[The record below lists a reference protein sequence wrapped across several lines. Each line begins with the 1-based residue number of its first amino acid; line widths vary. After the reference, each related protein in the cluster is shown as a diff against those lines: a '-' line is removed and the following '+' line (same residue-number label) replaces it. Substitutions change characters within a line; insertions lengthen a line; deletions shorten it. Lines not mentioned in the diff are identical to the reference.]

1 MTNRIAFP
9 LIVALLLAWSDVPAQ
24 DDVGRFVPKLQ
35 VGGFG
40 SQVGGDGLSGFD
52 KFNFGA
58 GIGVST
64 ALNESFHIE
73 MELNFVQKGSKK
85 RTDPD
90 NYGEDQYKMD
100 LWYLQ
105 IPILLEYRYNDK
117 FGGAIG
123 PAFGALVSSKETD
136 FFGEIQDQPEFNTLD
151 FSLVI
156 GGRYYLSNRFMAELR
171 LDQSLAPIRS
181 KGSGVSTRLKG
192 RQYNTVLGV
201 FLSYYI
207 R

>member
-1 MTNRIAFP
+1 MVWTMA
-9 LIVALLLAWSDVPAQ
+9 SAQ
-24 DDVGRFVPKLQ
+24 DDQGRFVAKLQ

-64 ALNESFHIE
+64 ALREEFYME
-73 MELNFVQKGSKK
+73 MELNFVQKGSKQ

-90 NYGEDQYKMD
+90 KFGQDQYKMD

-105 IPILLEYRYNDK
+105 IPILFEYRYNDK

-136 FFGEIQDQPEFNTLD
+136 FYGEIQNQPEFNSLD

-156 GGRYYLSNRFMAELR
+156 GGRYYLSKRFMAELR

-181 KGSGVSTRLKG
+181 KGSGISRRLKG